1 MAGKFLTGKLG
12 EDWEGGR
19 GKEEEKEEKGKK
31 KEKEEEMERIEKEGV
46 GNYTALTFCSNSIS
60 QAVAR

>member
-12 EDWEGGR
+12 
-19 GKEEEKEEKGKK
+19 
-31 KEKEEEMERIEKEGV
+31 EMERIEKEGV
-46 GNYTALTFCSNSIS
+46 GNYIALTFCSNQIS